1 MKRFFMCFVFLT
13 VSLFL
18 YAAEEL
24 NSFMGIRFGTPKA
37 ECLRIMEEKG
47 METYNPE
54 DDEVMFLNKGAS
66 EKYVGL
72 DTETFTLRF
81 KKNKKKQDV
90 LIAGI
95 ISVHVGKDFLDSFST
110 FMVEAQNKYD
120 IKRYAVKEAPQ
131 KELWLC
137 TKEDNSIRTFI
148 QGGTWFIAFVAEK
161 PKSDASQA
169 EKENLTSFL
178 GVDFGTSRF
187 DCVEAMKKDGWN
199 IDLQSADTIF
209 LGRKNTTY
217 MGLPADNAEMCFAP
231 CRKQNVLAY
240 GRLSIFFDI
249 EHDIDAFADMFF
261 SFIIELHKKFS
272 VTRYDIFDAYANGGD
287 GKGLMVYTKNGSR
300 IITGIS
306 SGILKTFELIVLFDS
321 GDSLLFA
328 RQLPPEN
335 KREYREMSV
344 VRYNAEKKEYYGGE
358 RVCFKNVML
367 DTSFEYNSVWVRD
380 DKSSFYASMTDDAF
394 NWLLDFAE
402 KTERWKYKHLNIYG
416 VVLGEK
422 EGLTRNDRFRIEK
435 IEEYR

>member
-37 ECLRIMEEKG
+37 ECLRIMEENG

-54 DDEVMFLNKGAS
+54 DDEVMFLSKGAP

-187 DCVEAMKKDGWN
+187 DCVETMKEKGWN
-199 IDLQSADTIF
+199 VDWQDAGCVF
-209 LGRKNTTY
+209 LS
-217 MGLPADNAEMCFAP
+217 
-231 CRKQNVLAY
+231 KQNETFLNLFAEY
-240 GRLSIFFDI
+240 TEMFFEIRQRQNVFVSGLVFIPLGD
-249 EHDIDAFADMFF
+249 EYDGCNFADMFF
-261 SFIIELHKKFS
+261 SFIIDVHKKYTIS
-272 VTRYDIFDAYANGGD
+272 KYEILGGD
-287 GKGLMVYTKNGSR
+287 SDSKLLFLYTSKGCR
-300 IITGIS
+300 IITGVDGRTGSWKVI
-306 SGILKTFELIVLFDS
+306 FDS
-321 GDSLLFA
+321 GDSLFFA

-335 KREYREMSV
+335 KREYGELSV